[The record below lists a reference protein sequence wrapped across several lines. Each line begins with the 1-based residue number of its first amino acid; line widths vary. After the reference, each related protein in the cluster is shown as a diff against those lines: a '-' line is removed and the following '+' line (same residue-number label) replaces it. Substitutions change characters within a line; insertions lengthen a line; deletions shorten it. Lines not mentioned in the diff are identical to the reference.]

1 MYTYI
6 LVDESC
12 VHDYM
17 QILVENT
24 YITSIESQQGSSAV
38 VIDNDYLCTVWY
50 VCMLCVCEQI

>member
-17 QILVENT
+17 KILVENT

-38 VIDNDYLCTVWY
+38 VIDNDYLCTV
-50 VCMLCVCEQI
+50 